1 MIRHTLLQSVAG
13 MIDATWCYGAFLL
26 ASSIGLNLA
35 LIASRN
41 DDWPAIQATPYGA
54 EANELLDKGFRIFD
68 KTGAEVEYFDARG
81 FHHRYDDPAPVAL
94 IHETAA

>member
-1 MIRHTLLQSVAG
+1 MIRLFDS
-13 MIDATWCYGAFLL
+13 IDVREQFWPVCAALSL
-26 ASSIGLNLA
+26 GLNLA

-41 DDWPAIQATPYGA
+41 DDWPTIQVTPYGA

-68 KTGAEVEYFDARG
+68 ETGAEVEYFDARG

-94 IHETAA
+94 IHECAA